1 MSNECSYSKY
11 ADESQPIPIEG
22 SSGWSKHWASSSSGL
37 SEKPLIVATTRG
49 RGGKPIQGPTDSGF
63 LMRTLFHSKGKSV
76 FSAYKYSGKLSFCR
90 DHHCHHPHPYFTH
103 YHYYHRLYNPMLI
116 QGPSGVYRQYHWELG
131 EVLLELANNNTRV
144 LLGIATTTTLHLP
157 SSFCFH
163 CNRHHHLHLY
173 NHRDFFLFS
182 KLLKPFNV
190 SVSAVLPFLK
200 CVFLIYVFPSERG
213 FELLTNLRFKVVLS
227 FVSILQ
233 TGQICHAALR
243 HYPQLWSWQTLG
255 CRRST
260 KHKRC
265 KIKSNIGI

>member
-1 MSNECSYSKY
+1 MYPEEAVHQNR
-11 ADESQPIPIEG
+11 DGIQFIET
-22 SSGWSKHWASSSSGL
+22 HDTHCQNH
-37 SEKPLIVATTRG
+37 IIMV
-49 RGGKPIQGPTDSGF
+49 F
-63 LMRTLFHSKGKSV
+63 LLH
-76 FSAYKYSGKLSFCR
+76 
-90 DHHCHHPHPYFTH
+90 D
-103 YHYYHRLYNPMLI
+103 
-116 QGPSGVYRQYHWELG
+116 YRQYHWELG

-233 TGQICHAALR
+233 TWQICHAALR
-243 HYPQLWSWQTLG
+243 
-255 CRRST
+255 R
-260 KHKRC
+260 
-265 KIKSNIGI
+265 

>member
-1 MSNECSYSKY
+1 
-11 ADESQPIPIEG
+11 
-22 SSGWSKHWASSSSGL
+22 
-37 SEKPLIVATTRG
+37 
-49 RGGKPIQGPTDSGF
+49 
-63 LMRTLFHSKGKSV
+63 MRTLFHSKGKSV
-76 FSAYKYSGKLSFCR
+76 FSAYKYSGKSSFCR

-103 YHYYHRLYNPMLI
+103 HHYYHRLYKPMLI

-227 FVSILQ
+227 FVPILQ
-233 TGQICHAALR
+233 TKLSCHLFPFCKHGR
-243 HYPQLWSWQTLG
+243 SGLLLSPQTLPTTLELAQNTNNAKSNQIMASTTFK
-255 CRRST
+255 ST
-260 KHKRC
+260 KWGLS
-265 KIKSNIGI
+265 I